1 MEFAWRLFS
10 SSSVPLLPLC
20 ATLSRINH
28 SCMESLAGPRQD
40 QEMEKMGVATV
51 AVLAYLKLS
60 LDLWRKFDCGE
71 CKACF
76 RML

>member
-1 MEFAWRLFS
+1 M
-10 SSSVPLLPLC
+10 PLLPLC
-20 ATLSRINH
+20 ATLSRINR

-40 QEMEKMGVATV
+40 QETEKMGVATV